1 VFDHALRIRPSA
13 DSADSETHSASE
25 SESSDHHG
33 HEGEV
38 SESASTAIS
47 TSGAESDLDTIA
59 DEQQPLLKGKGD
71 GKQEKQK
78 PAALAGMLND
88 LVTSDL
94 DNLQGGNEFVGTG
107 AYRPLQ
113 GG

>member
-13 DSADSETHSASE
+13 DSADHSESE
-25 SESSDHHG
+25 SESSDHQG
-33 HEGEV
+33 HEGGV
-38 SESASTAIS
+38 SESASTAVS
-47 TSGAESDLDTIA
+47 TSGAESDVDTVA
-59 DEQQPLLKGKGD
+59 DEQQPLLKGNGD

-88 LVTSDL
+88 LVTTDL

-107 AYRPLQ
+107 A
-113 GG
+113 